1 MAWTE
6 SYRTSRLLDLFLS
19 LETITSLD
27 TERFKPLDVSFLLHV
42 KYAIS
47 YRIVY
52 IIRSRH

>member
-42 KYAIS
+42 KYAIVSFIS
-47 YRIVY
+47 YA
-52 IIRSRH
+52 H